1 MKWTALAAAAL
12 LSLATPAVA
21 TMPAGVS
28 VGDKAP
34 DFSGKEYINTGSTSL
49 KQLQGQVIVYEIFR
63 TW

>member
-1 MKWTALAAAAL
+1 MKWTALAAATL
-12 LSLATPAVA
+12 LALATAPAVA
-21 TMPAGVS
+21 TPVGVS

-34 DFSGKEYINTGSTSL
+34 DFSGREYINTGSTSL